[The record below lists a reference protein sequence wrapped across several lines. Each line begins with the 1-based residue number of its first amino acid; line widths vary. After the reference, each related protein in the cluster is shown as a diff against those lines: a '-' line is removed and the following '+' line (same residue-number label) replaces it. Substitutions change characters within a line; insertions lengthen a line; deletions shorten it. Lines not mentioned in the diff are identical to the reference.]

1 MIKKLRKMIDKNTN
15 HCKKRIGN
23 RKKKPIKLDNLIA
36 EIRTKLQKMA
46 NPNLPIY
53 AHSYIYIYIYIYI

>member
-1 MIKKLRKMIDKNTN
+1 MIDKNTN

-53 AHSYIYIYIYIYI
+53 AHSYMINN